1 MRLPPDFRPG
11 RPPTAAVPVDA
22 RSLITLVALTAAVP
36 LALVAASYPAAAL
49 LATVSFLAGAA
60 TVRVARGLVV
70 RRPGESAVRAPT
82 AGLDLRR

>member
-22 RSLITLVALTAAVP
+22 RSLITLVALTAATP
-36 LALVAASYPAAAL
+36 LALVAASYAAAAL
-49 LATVSFLAGAA
+49 IAAVSFLAGAA
-60 TVRVARGLVV
+60 TIRVARELAT
-70 RRPGESAVRAPT
+70 RRPGEGTRAPI